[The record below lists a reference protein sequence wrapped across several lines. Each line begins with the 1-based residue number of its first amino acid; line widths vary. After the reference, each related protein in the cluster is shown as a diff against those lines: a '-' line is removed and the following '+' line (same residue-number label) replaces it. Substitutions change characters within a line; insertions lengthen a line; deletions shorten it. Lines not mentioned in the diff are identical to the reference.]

1 MSSPTV
7 VNVSPGTSISSKSN
21 HYIVKKELGE
31 GGFGNVYK
39 VKANKGEFAL
49 KLTKMWT
56 FMPNERL
63 EYAKRFKQEFDYGSR
78 LNSNYLVKSY
88 DYDLLEG
95 NPYIVMDLCSGG
107 SLRDWIGQQKSEKEI
122 DTVAYGILI
131 GLRDLHNEG
140 IVHRDIKPE
149 NVLFDDQTTPKLAD
163 FGISASIKKRH
174 TMANF
179 MGHAKEVFA
188 TGTYSPPEQIDP
200 KKAMKVMGPTN
211 DIYAFGAMMYEL
223 LTQGHLPFGSFD
235 DFMQN
240 MAAYEKKKKEENWN
254 RNTLRIS
261 ANNKWEN
268 VIEKCIKSEPED
280 RYQSIDDVLK
290 DLGFN
295 APRSVK
301 FKVTPNSK
309 WTMRVQNGE
318 EIGRT
323 YFLSNLSKFKNKN
336 VLTLGWFNEEDPFTN
351 DLGITEEF
359 TQYIS
364 NYHATLEFDVD
375 IHRWAIKDGQYREKE
390 GHWAWYPSTNGVL
403 VNGRRIDKK
412 GIELDADDII
422 SIGDTTLK
430 VIIE

>member
-7 VNVSPGTSISSKSN
+7 VNVVPGTTIPSKNN
-21 HYIVKKELGE
+21 HYVVEKELGE

-39 VKANKGEFAL
+39 VKGSNRPFAL

-95 NPYIVMDLCSGG
+95 NPYIVMDLCNGG
-107 SLRDWIGQQKSEKEI
+107 SLRDWVGQQKPEKDIE
-122 DTVAYGILI
+122 TVAYGILI

-149 NVLFDDQTTPKLAD
+149 NVLFDELQTPKLAD

-223 LTQGHLPFGSFD
+223 LTLGHLPFGSFD
-235 DFMQN
+235 DFMKD

-261 ANNKWEN
+261 TNNKWEN
-268 VIEKCIKSEPED
+268 VIDKCIKSEPEN
-280 RYQSIDDVLK
+280 RYQTIDEILN
-290 DLGFN
+290 DLGFH
-295 APRSVK
+295 APRAVK
-301 FKVTPNSK
+301 FNVTPNSK

-323 YFLSNLSKFKNKN
+323 YFISNLSKFKNKTT
-336 VLTLGWFNEEDPFTN
+336 LTLGWFNEDDPFTN

-359 TQYIS
+359 TQFIS
-364 NYHATLEFDVD
+364 NYHATLEYDSN
-375 IHRWAIKDGQYREKE
+375 IYRWVIKDGQYREKD
-390 GHWAWYPSTNGVL
+390 GKWAWYPSTNGVL
-403 VNGRRIDKK
+403 VNGRRINEN
-412 GIELDADDII
+412 GMELDANDII